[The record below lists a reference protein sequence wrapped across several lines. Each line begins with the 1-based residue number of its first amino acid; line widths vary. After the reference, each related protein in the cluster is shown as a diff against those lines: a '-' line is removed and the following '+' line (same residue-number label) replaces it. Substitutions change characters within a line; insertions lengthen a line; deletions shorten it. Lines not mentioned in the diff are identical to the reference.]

1 MANIKAEVLQ
11 SILADAETAK
21 NVPGKKNVYDP
32 VEYNKLATR
41 SRAMGL
47 VNDTEY
53 LEAKIK
59 PGSFEWDKERG
70 CLKKIARNEP
80 KLLDLN
86 YYCANR
92 YAVEKIT
99 VAAGKEKAGTYLAVV
114 RGDAAVKEIEN
125 SSDLTATTV
134 VYRFKKV
141 KVETEVTE
149 EMVEVA
155 GNDEEGNS
163 KLTVGEKFTYDDWE
177 YIGTAVYAMT
187 KVREQFTK
195 KLNNE
200 AMLELIQKIDANP
213 NPRFKSGTEGDS
225 LDDIA

>member
-1 MANIKAEVLQ
+1 MANIKADVLA
-11 SILADAETAK
+11 SIIEDARTAK
-21 NVPGKKNVYDP
+21 PVPGKKNVYDP
-32 VEYNKLATR
+32 ENYNKLASQ

-53 LEAKIK
+53 LEPKIK

-92 YAVEKIT
+92 YSLEKIS
-99 VAAGKEKAGTYLAVV
+99 VAQGKDKAGTYLAVV
-114 RGDAAVKEIEN
+114 RGDAVVKEIEN
-125 SSDLTATTV
+125 STDLTATAV
-134 VYRFKKV
+134 VYRFKKI
-141 KVETEVTE
+141 KGKGIITE

-155 GNDEEGNS
+155 GVDENGEP
-163 KLTVGEKFTYDDWE
+163 KVKVGEEFTYDDWE
-177 YIGTAVYAMT
+177 YIGTSVYAMT
-187 KVREQFTK
+187 KIREAFTK
-195 KLNNE
+195 KLNNQ

-213 NPRFKSGTEGDS
+213 NPRFKGGTEGDS
-225 LDDIA
+225 LDDLA

>member
-1 MANIKAEVLQ
+1 MLF
-11 SILADAETAK
+11 
-21 NVPGKKNVYDP
+21 
-32 VEYNKLATR
+32 R
-41 SRAMGL
+41 S
-47 VNDTEY
+47 
-53 LEAKIK
+53 
-59 PGSFEWDKERG
+59 
-70 CLKKIARNEP
+70 
-80 KLLDLN
+80 
-86 YYCANR
+86 
-92 YAVEKIT
+92 
-99 VAAGKEKAGTYLAVV
+99 
-114 RGDAAVKEIEN
+114 
-125 SSDLTATTV
+125 
-134 VYRFKKV
+134 
-141 KVETEVTE
+141 EVTE

-155 GNDEEGNS
+155 GNDEEGNP